1 MAQQPNNV
9 PSIDPANEDNLPG
22 LFRHVFNKL
31 MQGVDGMLPA
41 RVVAFNN
48 DRDKPRVT
56 VQPLIA
62 IVTTGDEQVAR
73 AQVASL
79 PVFQF
84 GAGGYL
90 LSFPIKTGDLGWI
103 LASDRDISIFLQSH
117 SASRP
122 QTFRKQ
128 NFADALFIPDVMTGY
143 TVNPEDLEN
152 PVFQKADGSVRL
164 ALWPEFAKITAP
176 RGLGV
181 NTQPHEAVIFK
192 VASTTKASHPFPNMT
207 DEQMLSIVD
216 PQDGDY
222 VWNTTHRRAYHFHT
236 GNWSPA

>member
-9 PSIDPANEDNLPG
+9 PSNNPANEDTLAG

-48 DRDKPRVT
+48 DRNNPRVT

-62 IVTTGDEQVAR
+62 MVTTGEAQVSR

-84 GAGGYL
+84 GAGGHM
-90 LSFPIKTGDLGWI
+90 LSFPITTGSLGWI
-103 LASDRDISIFLQSH
+103 LASDRDISIFLQGYEL
-117 SASRP
+117 SRP

-128 NFADALFIPDVMTGY
+128 NFADSVFIPDMMTDY
-143 TVNPEDLEN
+143 TINPEDADN
-152 PVFQKADGSVRL
+152 AVFQSAEGDVRV
-164 ALWPEFAKITAP
+164 ALWPEFVKLSAL
-176 RGLGV
+176 RGLAINV
-181 NTQPHEAVIFK
+181 EPSEHTVLDM
-192 VASTTKASHPFPNMT
+192 ASTTKASRPWPRMT
-207 DEQMLSIVD
+207 TAQRDAIPSPEEGMV
-216 PQDGDY
+216 
-222 VWNTTHRRAYHFHT
+222 VWNTTTHSLSTYNGT
-236 GNWSPA
+236 TWS